1 MKRLTR
7 NFLSLATSEVVRKIL
22 GFLSVAYLAR
32 HLTLADFGLVSL
44 GFTVLSYTINISSAG
59 LNLFGIRQ
67 IASGADAGFVGR
79 LISLRLI
86 LAAIVF
92 VLTASLTAL
101 ILHDALAVK
110 VMIAFN
116 CSLFAY
122 AFMLEWLYQGKEEMN
137 TVSFGKSITAAVYLV
152 LLFLLVR
159 SDNDVLWV
167 AVAAVAG
174 DFVMMLFYVVKY
186 RREGNEI
193 RTVVDVASW
202 RSMTRESLPLG
213 LGTILGQISINLA
226 PLVLAILM
234 TNVEVGLYSA
244 ASKLVVFLLL
254 FDRVLGVLLL
264 PASARLQAS
273 SPEQLSV
280 RLGDALKWILIM
292 ALPICVGGMLVSNDI
307 VRLVFGANFAVA
319 GELFR
324 ILIWFLCFT
333 MIHTVFTSG
342 LVAVAPSKV
351 YGKVMTTSAI
361 IYALAIVTLT
371 KFYGL
376 SGTVFGVVLS
386 EGITLLI
393 ARASLRPYL
402 RIRPTVALPWIL
414 VALAVMAVTVID
426 LQPYNLFVRVAVGA
440 AVYSSVLL
448 LTRVCSVNEV
458 AALVWRKS
466 A

>member
-1 MKRLTR
+1 MKRLTK
-7 NFLSLATSEVVRKIL
+7 NFLSLASSEVVRKVL

-32 HLTLADFGLVSL
+32 RLTLADFGLVSL

-67 IASGADAGFVGR
+67 IAKGADESFVDR
-79 LISLRLI
+79 LLSLRLV

-92 VLTASLTAL
+92 VLTALLTAL
-101 ILHDALAVK
+101 FVGDPVAVK
-110 VMIAFN
+110 IIIAFN
-116 CSLFAY
+116 CSIFAY
-122 AFMLEWLYQGKEEMN
+122 AFMLEWIYQGKEAMN
-137 TVSFGKSITAAVYLV
+137 TVSFGKSITAAVYL
-152 LLFLLVR
+152 LLLLVLVR
-159 SDNDVLWV
+159 SDNDILWV
-167 AVAAVAG
+167 ALAAVAG
-174 DFVMMLFYVVKY
+174 DFVTMLFYVLKY
-186 RREGNEI
+186 RQEGNVL
-193 RTVVDVASW
+193 RTVVDIPAW
-202 RSMTRESLPLG
+202 RQMAREALPLG

-280 RLGDALKWILIM
+280 RLGEAMKWILIM

-307 VRLVFGANFAVA
+307 VRLVFGVNFAVA
-319 GELFR
+319 GDLFK

-351 YGKVMTTSAI
+351 YGRVMTASAV
-361 IYALAIVTLT
+361 IYALAITVLT

-376 SGTVFGVVLS
+376 YGTVFGVVLS

-393 ARASLRPYL
+393 ARAGLRPYL
-402 RIRPTVALPWIL
+402 RIRTTVALPWIL
-414 VALAVMAVTVID
+414 VGLAAMAISVTI
-426 LQPYNLFVRVAVGA
+426 LQPYNLIVRVVIGA
-440 AVYSSVLL
+440 LIYSSVLV
-448 LTRVCSVNEV
+448 LTRVFSLSEI